1 MRFSIYQE
9 SRTGARKV
17 NQDRMGYCFT
27 RDVLLMLVCDG
38 MGGHQ
43 QGEVAAQIALQT
55 IGALFQRQA
64 KTSLK
69 NPARFLEDAFTA
81 AHYEI
86 HRHRAINGLPETPRT
101 TAVACIVQGDNAIWA
116 HAGDSRLYWMRGGKL
131 LAQTQDHS
139 KLQRM
144 VSQGK
149 ISEADAAN
157 HPERNKIFNCLG
169 APEDPWVEISKPV
182 KIQPGDAFML
192 CSDGLWSA
200 VPERIITT
208 AFSSKIVMRAVPDL
222 IQLALTEAGTH
233 SDNVTA
239 IGMTWE
245 GVKDEEES
253 FVNTAVIPA
262 ESVTTTIQ
270 PRGVPEYEKEAS
282 MTDDEIEQAIDEIRH
297 AIRKSTKVL

>member
-9 SRTGARKV
+9 SRTGGRKV

-27 RDVLLMLVCDG
+27 RDALLMVVCDG

-64 KTSLK
+64 KSMLK
-69 NPARFLEDAFTA
+69 NPARFLEDAFMA

-86 HRHRAINGLPETPRT
+86 HRYRAINGLTETPRT
-101 TAVACIVQGDNAIWA
+101 TAVACIVQNDTAVWA
-116 HAGDSRLYWMRGGKL
+116 HAGDSRLYWMRGGRM

-144 VSQGK
+144 VNQGK
-149 ISEADAAN
+149 LTEEEAQN
-157 HPERNKIFNCLG
+157 HPDRNKIFNCLG
-169 APEDPWVEISKPV
+169 APEDPWVEVSKPITV
-182 KIQPGDAFML
+182 QPGDSFLL
-192 CSDGLWSA
+192 CSDGLWSS
-200 VPERIITT
+200 VPERVILA
-208 AFSSKIVMRAVPDL
+208 AFSGKIVMRAVPDL
-222 IQLALTEAGTH
+222 IQLALEEAGSH
-233 SDNVTA
+233 ADNVTA
-239 IGMTWE
+239 IGMNWE
-245 GVKDEEES
+245 GAKDEEDT
-253 FVNTAVIPA
+253 FINTAVIPK

-270 PRGVPEYEKEAS
+270 PRAMPEYEKETT

-297 AIRKSTKVL
+297 AIKKSTKVL